1 MPKFNKKFVFKV
13 LKSWVP
19 LAATVTLLC
28 GVIYLMMQQTY
39 RMDANDPQ
47 VQIVGDVKAALE
59 DGATPDQMVGQS
71 KADIG
76 KTLDPFIIIY
86 DSSKKIVVTSAT
98 LNGSSPSIPSG
109 VLDQVAKKGE
119 ERVTWQPQKD
129 VRIAAVVVK
138 YKDGFIVAGRNIKEV
153 ESRIEK
159 HGINMLIGWAITLL
173 GTLFT
178 VVAVRVVCNRL
189 KEKK

>member
-1 MPKFNKKFVFKV
+1 MLKIDRKFIYKV
-13 LKSWVP
+13 LKAWIP
-19 LAATVTLLC
+19 LAATITLLC
-28 GVIYLMMQQTY
+28 GVIYLIMQQTY

-47 VQIVGDVKAALE
+47 VQITGDVKAALE

-71 KADIG
+71 KADIA

-86 DSSKKIVVTSAT
+86 DINKQIVVTSAS
-98 LNGSSPSIPSG
+98 LNGSSPSIPGG
-109 VLDQVAKKGE
+109 VLDQVAKKDE

-138 YKDGFIVAGRNIKEV
+138 YKDGFVLAGRSLKEV
-153 ESRIEK
+153 ESRIQK
-159 HGINMLIGWAITLL
+159 HGINVLIGWVFTLA

-178 VVAVRVVCNRL
+178 VIVVHLVYNKL
-189 KEKK
+189 KKTI